1 MIELKAALTA
11 DVTDRELNNK
21 ELAYEAAIQG
31 VVLLENDGTLPIQS
45 GKLALFGAGSEYTIA
60 GGSGSGEV
68 NSRHNI
74 NVLEG
79 LENVGFEITTKNW
92 IQGYD
97 RIWKDGK
104 EQFIKE
110 SRRKLFR
117 LNGSIMETLMSA
129 EYQYPSG
136 NIITERDISESGTDT
151 CLYVLSRQ
159 SGEGADRKDAPGSF
173 RLESAEIE
181 NIRICAKAYSKF
193 ILVINAGAPI
203 DLSPLEE
210 IADINAVLYMGQL
223 GMEGGRALAD
233 ILTGKRAPSG
243 KLAVSWPKNYSDVP
257 FGEEFGSLAKDSAHA
272 AYKEG
277 IYVGY
282 RYYDSFGI
290 EPRYHFGYGKSY
302 TEFELQTEKIELNGE
317 NILVQPRVRNIG
329 NKYSAQEVVQL
340 YVSCP
345 KGKREAEYQRLVA
358 FAKTQELGAGEEE
371 VLSISFPL
379 SYLSSYDGENARS
392 VLYSGNYIL
401 RIGTSS
407 SATKAEAV
415 LNLDTEIVLAQHKNL
430 CKAQK
435 KIAELKS
442 NATKECEETDSLP
455 FITIPA
461 NLFLTENYS
470 YEDGTENFSEEVE
483 KHLNELSPEEM
494 IRFCAGIGLFG
505 ESKGFVVPGGVGHTT
520 TDFISRGIPNVE
532 MCDGPAG
539 LRVQRRSVQYKSGKI
554 KAVDSSMSIYEILP
568 KFANKLMNGNPKKGR
583 LLYQFVTGF
592 PVAAVVAQTWNQE
605 LAEKIG
611 EAVSAEMSE
620 YGVTFWLAPGM
631 NIVRNP
637 LCGRNFEYY
646 SEDPV
651 LTGKMAAAVTRGVQ
665 KTPGNYVTIK
675 HFAANN
681 QETNRQHV
689 SSDLDERV
697 LREIYLKGFEIVVK
711 EAKPKAVMS
720 AYNLIN
726 DVYCPNSRELCTD
739 ILRGEWG
746 FHGIVMT
753 DWLAT
758 GKGRASEIK
767 ATESGVDMIMP
778 GGNGVV
784 RALHKGLRAG
794 SLTKETVRKS
804 CGRVLE
810 LILAA
815 RK

>member
-1 MIELKAALTA
+1 MIQTNATNTDAVTERELK
-11 DVTDRELNNK
+11 NK
-21 ELAYEAAIQG
+21 ELAYVAAVQG
-31 VVLLENDGTLPIQS
+31 IVLLENDGTLPIS
-45 GKLALFGAGSEYTIA
+45 AGKIALFGAGSEYTIA

-68 NSRHNI
+68 NTRHNI
-74 NVLEG
+74 NVSEG
-79 LENVGFEITTKNW
+79 LENAGFEITTKNW

-97 RIWKDGK
+97 HIWKDGK

-110 SRRKLFR
+110 SRRKLLR

-129 EYQYPSG
+129 EYQYPAG
-136 NIITERDISESGTDT
+136 DIITETDISESETDT

-159 SGEGADRKDAPGSF
+159 SGEGADRKDTPGSF
-173 RLESAEIE
+173 RLESAEIK
-181 NIRICAKAYSKF
+181 NIRICAKEYPKF
-193 ILVINAGAPI
+193 ILAINAGAPI

-210 IADINAVLYMGQL
+210 IPGINVVLYMGQL

-233 ILTGKRAPSG
+233 VLTGKRTPSG

-257 FGEEFGSLAKDSAHA
+257 FGEEFGNEAKDPAHS

-290 EPRYHFGYGKSY
+290 EPRYYFGYGKSY
-302 TEFELQTEKIELNGE
+302 TEFELQTGKIELNGE
-317 NILVQPRVRNIG
+317 TVLVQLRVRNTG
-329 NKYSAQEVVQL
+329 SKYSGQEVVQL

-345 KGKREAEYQRLVA
+345 TGKRETEYQRLVA
-358 FAKTQELGAGEEE
+358 FAKTKELGAGEEE
-371 VLSISFPL
+371 VLSISFPF
-379 SYLSSYDGENARS
+379 SYLSSYDEENART
-392 VLYSGNYIL
+392 VLYSGEYIL
-401 RIGTSS
+401 RVGTSS
-407 SATKAEAV
+407 AATKAEAV
-415 LNLDTEIVLAQHKNL
+415 LRVDTEIVLAQHKNL

-442 NATKECEETDSLP
+442 NATTECVETDSLP
-455 FITIPA
+455 LITIPA
-461 NLFLTENYS
+461 NLFRTETYS
-470 YEDGTENFSEEVE
+470 YEDDTECFSEDVE

-494 IRFCAGIGLFG
+494 IRFCAGTGLFG
-505 ESKGFVVPGGVGHTT
+505 EAKGFVVPGGVGHTT
-520 TDFISRGIPNVE
+520 TVFISRGIPNVE

-568 KFANKLMNGNPKKGR
+568 KFVNKLMNGNPKKGR

-697 LREIYLKGFEIVVK
+697 LREIYLKGFEIAVK
-711 EAKPKAVMS
+711 EADPKSVMS

-726 DVYCPNSRELCTD
+726 GVYCPNSRELCTD
-739 ILRGEWG
+739 ILRSEWG

-758 GKGRASEIK
+758 GKGRANEPK

-778 GGNGVV
+778 GGKGVI
-784 RALHKGLRAG
+784 RALHKGLKNGRL
-794 SLTKETVRKS
+794 SKETVRKS

>member
-1 MIELKAALTA
+1 MIQTNATNTDAVTERELK
-11 DVTDRELNNK
+11 NK
-21 ELAYEAAIQG
+21 ELAYVAAVQG
-31 VVLLENDGTLPIQS
+31 IVLLENDGTLPIS
-45 GKLALFGAGSEYTIA
+45 AGKIALFGAGSEYTIA

-68 NSRHNI
+68 NTRHNI
-74 NVLEG
+74 NVREG
-79 LENVGFEITTKNW
+79 LETAGFEITTKKW
-92 IQGYD
+92 IESYD
-97 RIWKDGK
+97 RIWKAGK
-104 EQFIKE
+104 EQFLKE
-110 SRRKLFR
+110 SRKKLFK
-117 LNGSIMETLMSA
+117 LNVSIMTELMSA
-129 EYQYPSG
+129 EYQYPAG
-136 NIITERDISESGTDT
+136 NSITEMDISESGTDT
-151 CLYVLSRQ
+151 CIYILSRQ
-159 SGEGADRKDAPGSF
+159 SGEGADRKDVPGSF
-173 RLESAEIE
+173 RLESTEIE
-181 NIRICAKAYSKF
+181 NIRTCAKAYSQF

-203 DLSPLEE
+203 DLSPLEGISE
-210 IADINAVLYMGQL
+210 INAVLYMGQL
-223 GMEGGRALAD
+223 GMEGGRAFAD
-233 ILTGKRAPSG
+233 VLLGKKTPSG
-243 KLAVSWPKNYSDVP
+243 KLAVSWPKSYKDVP
-257 FGEEFGSLAKDSAHA
+257 FGEEFGSLANDLAHA

-302 TEFELQTEKIELNGE
+302 TEFELQTEKIELRHE
-317 NILVQPRVRNIG
+317 AVFVQLRVRNTG
-329 NKYSAQEVVQL
+329 NNYSGQEVVQV

-345 KGKREAEYQRLVA
+345 NGKEETEYQRLVA
-358 FAKTQELGAGEEE
+358 FAKTKELGAGEEE

-379 SYLSSYDGENARS
+379 SYLSSYDEENARS

-415 LNLDTEIVLAQHKNL
+415 FNLDTEIVLAQHKNL

-461 NLFLTENYS
+461 NLFLTEKYS

-494 IRFCAGIGLFG
+494 IRFCTGTGLFG
-505 ESKGFVVPGGVGHTT
+505 EAKGFVVPGGVGHTT

-568 KFANKLMNGNPKKGR
+568 KFVNKLMNGNPKKGR

-592 PVAAVVAQTWNQE
+592 PVSAVVAQTWNQE

-697 LREIYLKGFEIVVK
+697 LREIYLKGFEIAVK

-726 DVYCPNSRELCTD
+726 GVYCPNSRELCTD
-739 ILRGEWG
+739 ILRREWG
-746 FHGIVMT
+746 FEGIVMT

-758 GKGRASEIK
+758 GKGRASEAK

-784 RALHKGLRAG
+784 RALQKGLRSG

-810 LILAA
+810 LILAV